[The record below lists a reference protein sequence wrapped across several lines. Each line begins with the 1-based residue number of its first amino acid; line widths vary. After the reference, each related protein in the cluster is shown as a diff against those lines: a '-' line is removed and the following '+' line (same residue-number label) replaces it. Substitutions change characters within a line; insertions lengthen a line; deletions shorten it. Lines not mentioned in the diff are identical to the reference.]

1 MPETLR
7 SYVGDG
13 SIPPPRG
20 YTPLIPIVGRKRRGS
35 NVDHSTRPPHR
46 GFHNPLRLFLYPD
59 VTLLLFFNGVVYAV
73 FYGVTTSVS
82 VLYQSTYPYLTE
94 TDIGLCFL
102 AIGGGMLLGG
112 VIVGRIID
120 LEYRRVKRQMI
131 AALEK
136 ETDPEK
142 RMSVEDVTKE
152 ENFPI
157 EKARLQLMPVYLATF
172 VAMCVVYGWLLEAR
186 VNIAGPLIVQIVRKY
201 CPAPLALSAHRLTY
215 QHAQWASPPW
225 AS

>member
-20 YTPLIPIVGRKRRGS
+20 YTPLIPIVGRKRRGG
-35 NVDHSTRPPHR
+35 NVDHSTRPPHH
-46 GFHNPLRLFLYPD
+46 GFHNPLKLFLYPD

-73 FYGVTTSVS
+73 FYGVITSIS
-82 VLYQSTYPYLTE
+82 VLYQSTYPFLTE

-102 AIGGGMLLGG
+102 AIGG

-131 AALEK
+131 AVIEK

-142 RMSVEDVTKE
+142 RMSIEDVTKE
-152 ENFPI
+152 ENLPI
-157 EKARLQLMPVYLATF
+157 EEARLHLTPVYLATF
-172 VAMCVVYGWLLEAR
+172 SGMCVVYGWLLQAN

-201 CPAPLALSAHRLTY
+201 CAAPLAPGRTD
-215 QHAQWASPPW
+215 
-225 AS
+225 